1 MIKKINLLTAF
12 LLVVNVIAF
21 AHNYKESDYH
31 FTENKGQLDNKVK
44 YHAKIHVG
52 DIFFE
57 KNAFTFDLFNAE
69 DLDLAYKVRHDK
81 KSRELNAN
89 KPITLRKSA
98 YRMNF
103 LNSNPNVF
111 LSTTENIGYV
121 KNYFIGNDPSK
132 WASDVESF
140 ERLTYHEIYNG
151 ISAEIYTQDD
161 HLKYDFIVK
170 AGANPSDI
178 VVNYDG
184 VISLNLNHG
193 ILEISL
199 KNTSVKELKPIAYQ
213 YIQGKKQLIDCEFVV
228 NGTNVSFKFPQGY
241 DNTKELIID
250 PTWIFST
257 LTGSTA
263 DNWGFTATYD
273 DSGNFYGGGI
283 AFASGFPT
291 TTGAYDVSFGGVI
304 DAAIIKYNPLGTARV
319 YATYIGGSQA
329 DQPHSLVTNDL
340 GELVIYGVTGSN
352 NFPTQNAFDA
362 TFNGGT
368 SVAPNAATFS
378 NGSDIFVT
386 KLNAA
391 GNGLIG
397 STYVGGTGNDGFS
410 LNTSLQYNYSDENRG
425 EVVIDNNG
433 DIYVASTTISTNFPT
448 TPGSHKQT
456 NSGNYDAVV
465 FKLTPTLNALTWST
479 YLGGSSGDA
488 GYSIRVN
495 ESNNTIV
502 VCGGTVSNN
511 IGTTPGVINPTYG
524 GSTDGYIGVFNNSNG
539 SLNALSYVGTAGYDQ
554 AYIVEVDKFG
564 NVFTTGQTKGAYPV
578 TSGVY
583 SNPGSSQFIHKM
595 NSSLS
600 STDFSTVFGRG
611 QNSSIDISITAF

>member
-1 MIKKINLLTAF
+1 
-12 LLVVNVIAF
+12 
-21 AHNYKESDYH
+21 
-31 FTENKGQLDNKVK
+31 
-44 YHAKIHVG
+44 
-52 DIFFE
+52 
-57 KNAFTFDLFNAE
+57 
-69 DLDLAYKVRHDK
+69 
-81 KSRELNAN
+81 
-89 KPITLRKSA
+89 
-98 YRMNF
+98 
-103 LNSNPNVF
+103 
-111 LSTTENIGYV
+111 
-121 KNYFIGNDPSK
+121 
-132 WASDVESF
+132 
-140 ERLTYHEIYNG
+140 
-151 ISAEIYTQDD
+151 
-161 HLKYDFIVK
+161 
-170 AGANPSDI
+170 
-178 VVNYDG
+178 
-184 VISLNLNHG
+184 
-193 ILEISL
+193 
-199 KNTSVKELKPIAYQ
+199 
-213 YIQGKKQLIDCEFVV
+213 
-228 NGTNVSFKFPQGY
+228 
-241 DNTKELIID
+241 
-250 PTWIFST
+250 
-257 LTGSTA
+257 
-263 DNWGFTATYD
+263 
-273 DSGNFYGGGI
+273 
-283 AFASGFPT
+283 
-291 TTGAYDVSFGGVI
+291 
-304 DAAIIKYNPLGTARV
+304 ARV

-524 GSTDGYIGVFNNSNG
+524 GS
-539 SLNALSYVGTAGYDQ
+539 
-554 AYIVEVDKFG
+554 
-564 NVFTTGQTKGAYPV
+564 
-578 TSGVY
+578 
-583 SNPGSSQFIHKM
+583 
-595 NSSLS
+595 
-600 STDFSTVFGRG
+600 
-611 QNSSIDISITAF
+611 